1 MLLKGEVKEK
11 IDNTW
16 KKILYELLH
25 RTNLQNI
32 YNVIMPIHFPNR
44 FITFDNLKNK
54 ITIYSWKHEL
64 EPKQTKQA

>member
-32 YNVIMPIHFPNR
+32 YNVIMPIHFRNR

-54 ITIYSWKHEL
+54 ITIYS
-64 EPKQTKQA
+64 